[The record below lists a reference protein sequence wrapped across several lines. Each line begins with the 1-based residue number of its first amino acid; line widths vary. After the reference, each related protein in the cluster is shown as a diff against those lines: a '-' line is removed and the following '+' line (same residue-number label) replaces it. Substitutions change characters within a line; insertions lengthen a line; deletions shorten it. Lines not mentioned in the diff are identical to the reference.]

1 MLLVSPFGSGPPITA
16 FASYHFRLSSHAPWL
31 HCNFPC
37 LIIQNDM
44 GTSTSQQFSTVHPA
58 FMRSIPCIGELTRSI
73 PQPKAIFDPGSQPPP
88 FPSAFLRFTCAFRRA
103 FPAMAPWNAG
113 CAAKTNSKCVL
124 CVGRKGLSLYRGTVY
139 THRHIYLSIYLPIY
153 LSIYLSM

>member
-16 FASYHFRLSSHAPWL
+16 FASYHFRLSVDYFSSHAPWL

-44 GTSTSQQFSTVHPA
+44 CTSQQFSNVHPA
-58 FMRSIPCIGELTRSI
+58 FMRSIPCIGELTHSI

-88 FPSAFLRFTCAFRRA
+88 FPRAFLRFMCAFRGA

-113 CAAKTNSKCVL
+113 CAAKTNSKWCIMCRQKRSVI
-124 CVGRKGLSLYRGTVY
+124 V
-139 THRHIYLSIYLPIY
+139 
-153 LSIYLSM
+153 